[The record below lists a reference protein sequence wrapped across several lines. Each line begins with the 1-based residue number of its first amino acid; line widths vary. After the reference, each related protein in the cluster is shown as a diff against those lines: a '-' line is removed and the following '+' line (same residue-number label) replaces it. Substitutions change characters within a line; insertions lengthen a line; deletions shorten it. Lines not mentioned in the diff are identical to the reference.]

1 MLLSHPQNPLA
12 ILPCIQMITPLVA
25 KVRLVSASETLWYLK
40 EVHDG
45 PLVHLQPSAADREVP
60 HPEPPAATTTTTII
74 DAGASGT
81 AAEGATITT
90 TILADMATI
99 AVTWDQVQIQDL
111 APALPPAP
119 VQSLL
124 RMMASS
130 WGNVYHCPLTCAGP
144 GPLRTPQPKPLTPQ
158 PSHLSRSLTP

>member
-1 MLLSHPQNPLA
+1 M
-12 ILPCIQMITPLVA
+12 PLVA
-25 KVRLVSASETLWYLK
+25 KVHLVSASETLWCLK
-40 EVHDG
+40 EVHEG
-45 PLVHLQPSAADREVP
+45 PLVHLQPSAVDHEVP
-60 HPEPPAATTTTTII
+60 HPGPPAATTTTII
-74 DAGASGT
+74 AAGASGT

-111 APALPPAP
+111 APAHPPAP

-130 WGNVYHCPLTCAGP
+130 W
-144 GPLRTPQPKPLTPQ
+144 
-158 PSHLSRSLTP
+158 